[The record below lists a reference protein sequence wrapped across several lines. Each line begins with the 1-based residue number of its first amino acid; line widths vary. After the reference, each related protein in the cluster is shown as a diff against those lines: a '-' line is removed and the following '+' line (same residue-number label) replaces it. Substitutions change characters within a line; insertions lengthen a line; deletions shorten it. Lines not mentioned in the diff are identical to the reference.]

1 MTIIKKKT
9 SENNCCRVCGQT
21 LSIPCSLLLEMQT
34 ATATLEISVESS
46 LKAKN
51 KSVTRPSYIAQL
63 HNQLVYSYMNYAS
76 IYPNDSTDT

>member
-1 MTIIKKKT
+1 MTKVYIYKILIVSSNQGSTNQNNFQNDNYKNKT

-51 KSVTRPSYIAQL
+51 KSVT
-63 HNQLVYSYMNYAS
+63 
-76 IYPNDSTDT
+76 